1 MKNGTG
7 KLGVV
12 LLLSLML
19 GGCSTWDGMSK
30 RERSAVIG
38 AGVGGV
44 AGSVATDGSLLG
56 TVGGAAVGGVV
67 GDAVGKRR

>member
-44 AGSVATDGSLLG
+44 AW
-56 TVGGAAVGGVV
+56 
-67 GDAVGKRR
+67 